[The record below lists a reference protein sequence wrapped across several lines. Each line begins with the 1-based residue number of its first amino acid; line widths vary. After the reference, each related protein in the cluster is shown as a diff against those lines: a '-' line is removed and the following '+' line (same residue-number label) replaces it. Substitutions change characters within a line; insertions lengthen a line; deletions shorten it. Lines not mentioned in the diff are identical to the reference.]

1 MLKKIV
7 NNNIV
12 TEILNLKNVLRNPA
26 FEIVYEHII
35 QNDEGYVG
43 MNGALIVDTG
53 EFTGRYP
60 KDKYFVEENTSKDD
74 IWWGTVNQK
83 VHKEVY
89 NIFLD

>member
-7 NNNIV
+7 NYNIV

-43 MNGALIVDTG
+43 MNGA
-53 EFTGRYP
+53 
-60 KDKYFVEENTSKDD
+60 
-74 IWWGTVNQK
+74 
-83 VHKEVY
+83 
-89 NIFLD
+89 